1 MSEHLRRSEMPEYN
15 TLPAGRFLNDTLHAD
30 LDGYCANEDLRDGF
44 VTGALKKVRIESG
57 KMRKLPDGHWEET
70 SAKWEALELLDFTFN
85 HTFYMGEG
93 VEVKREIH
101 VAARTW
107 DEAHRIYKWNVEQ
120 WMRCGL
126 ISGWRN
132 F

>member
-1 MSEHLRRSEMPEYN
+1 MSNSVRRSAMPEYK
-15 TLPAGRFLNDTLHAD
+15 TLPAGHSLSETLHFD
-30 LDGYCANEDLRDGF
+30 LDGYCAKEEVRNGF
-44 VTGALKKVRIESG
+44 VTGALKRVRIEPG
-57 KMRKLPDGHWEET
+57 LMRKLPDGRWEAT
-70 SAKWEALELLDFTFN
+70 SEKWEALELLEFTFN

-93 VEVKREIH
+93 VEVKREIR

-107 DEAHRIYKWNVEQ
+107 DEADRIYKWNVDQ
-120 WMRCGL
+120 WMHCGL

>member
-1 MSEHLRRSEMPEYN
+1 MRDSVRRSEMPEYK
-15 TLPAGRFLNDTLHAD
+15 TLPRGRSLSETLHLD

-44 VTGALKKVRIESG
+44 VTGALKRVYIESG
-57 KMRKLPDGHWEET
+57 MMRKLPDGRWEET
-70 SAKWEALELLDFTFN
+70 TSKWEALELLEFTFN

-93 VEVKREIH
+93 VEVKREVR

-107 DEAHRIYKWNVEQ
+107 DEADRIYKWNVDQ
-120 WMRCGL
+120 WMHCGL

>member
-1 MSEHLRRSEMPEYN
+1 MRDSIRRSEMPAYK
-15 TLPAGRFLNDTLHAD
+15 TLPAGNWLSETLHLD
-30 LDGYCANEDLRDGF
+30 LDEYCANEDLRDGF
-44 VTGALKKVRIESG
+44 VTGALKRIRIEPG
-57 KMRKLPDGHWEET
+57 MMRKLADGTWERT
-70 SAKWEALELLDFTFN
+70 SEKWESLELLEFTFN

-93 VEVKREIH
+93 IEAKRSVR

-107 DEAHRIYKWNVEQ
+107 DEADRIFKWNVDQ
-120 WMRCGL
+120 WMHCGL

>member
-1 MSEHLRRSEMPEYN
+1 MTDSVRRSAMPEYK
-15 TLPAGRFLNDTLHAD
+15 TLPAGNWLNEMLHAD

-44 VTGALKKVRIESG
+44 VTGALKRVRIESG

-70 SAKWEALELLDFTFN
+70 SEKWEALELLEFTFN

-93 VEVKREIH
+93 VEVKRSIR

-107 DEAHRIYKWNVEQ
+107 DEADRIYKFHVDQ
-120 WMRCGL
+120 WMHCGL